1 MNAFFFGERERQLFG
16 VYTPPKGGARGGQ
29 AVLLCYP
36 FGSEHMR
43 AHRAFRQLSGL
54 LNRAGAHVLRFDYL
68 GTGDSAGRGD
78 EASFP
83 QWIEDIGT
91 AIDELKDTCGA
102 ATVSII
108 GLRLGAALAA
118 QAAAERTDVERVI
131 LWDPIVDGSRYLSEI
146 TAIAGSPSIA
156 DDEPMGVTGFPVTGD
171 MRRELRALDLRR
183 LAPPRAKRIDII
195 TASEHADYPE
205 LESAWREQ
213 GADANYQCIP
223 SAGDWALGDVFG
235 SALLP
240 QDIIQGIVTSM
251 TQGQEAA

>member
-1 MNAFFFGERERQLFG
+1 MNAFFFGERDRQLFG
-16 VYTPPKGGARGGQ
+16 VYTPPRGGARGGQ

-54 LNRAGAHVLRFDYL
+54 LNRAGSHVLRFDYF

-78 EASFP
+78 EASLE
-83 QWIEDIGT
+83 QWVQDIGT
-91 AIDELKDTCGA
+91 AVDELKDTCGA
-102 ATVSII
+102 TTVSLI

-118 QAAAERTDVERVI
+118 AAAAQRTDIDRVI
-131 LWDPIVDGSRYLSEI
+131 LWDPIVDGSRYLSEMQ
-146 TAIAGSPSIA
+146 AIAGRPQLRA
-156 DDEPMGVTGFPVTGD
+156 DEPMGVTGFPVTGG
-171 MRRELRALDLRR
+171 MRQALSALDLRTSE
-183 LAPPRAKRIDII
+183 PPRAKRIDII
-195 TASEHADYPE
+195 AASEQPEYPA
-205 LESAWREQ
+205 LEQAWRAR
-213 GADANYQCIP
+213 GAVAHYTCIP
-223 SAGDWALGDVFG
+223 SAGDWAMGDVFG